1 MVSLTTF
8 DGLSTGLKT
17 ADIVAALLTA
27 DTQRLD
33 KVKAKLAASQTA
45 VSDFQSLDEYVA
57 STESLFMK
65 ASLATNRDALVSS
78 LNTFVDTY
86 NKQLTKDAGN
96 RDAKQLLT
104 KFKLDV
110 STAGTSRLSSLG
122 ITTNRDGSLSFDE
135 TTARNA
141 IATDEQFSN
150 AKQLMSDLFDKAMAT
165 SPEPYIQSKLD
176 MLKVQI
182 SNITDQI
189 STKETQIARKKE
201 LLTMKYAQVEMYAST
216 NANSLG
222 SLFNTTS

>member
-165 SPEPYIQSKLD
+165 SPETYIQSKLD